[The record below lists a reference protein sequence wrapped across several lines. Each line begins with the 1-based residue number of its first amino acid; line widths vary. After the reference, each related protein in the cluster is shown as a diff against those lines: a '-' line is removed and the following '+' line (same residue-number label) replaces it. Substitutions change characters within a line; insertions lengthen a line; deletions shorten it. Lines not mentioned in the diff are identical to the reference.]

1 MSVGGLY
8 DRREIEQ
15 RAWNAVQ
22 RHRRRSFNE
31 NTNILID
38 CVKIFVCE
46 VVVDTAFSR
55 TNQHEG
61 AGRRARSER
70 FI

>member
-1 MSVGGLY
+1 MSVSGLY

-15 RAWNAVQ
+15 RAWNAVPW
-22 RHRRRSFNE
+22 RRSFNE

-38 CVKIFVCE
+38 CVKRFVCE

-61 AGRRARSER
+61 AGRRRARSER